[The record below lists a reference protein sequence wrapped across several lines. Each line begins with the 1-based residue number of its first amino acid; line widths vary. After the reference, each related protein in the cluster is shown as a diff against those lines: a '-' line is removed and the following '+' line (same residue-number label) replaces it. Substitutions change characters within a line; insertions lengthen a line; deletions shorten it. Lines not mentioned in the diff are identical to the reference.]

1 MEHFKP
7 LSFILLISLWSII
20 LPVSSQ
26 VQPGY
31 EELDKTIAHG
41 VELFNMPGMA
51 VGIIKNG
58 EVVFSK
64 AYGYSNS
71 ETKEPANTETLFGIA
86 SCSKAF
92 TAACIAILVDEGK
105 LKWED
110 RVIDHYPEF
119 KMYDPYI
126 TREMRIQDLLC
137 HRSGLQTFDGD
148 LLWYGTHYTRAEVV
162 NRIQYRENE
171 YSFRSHFGYQNV
183 MFIAA
188 GEVIKAVTGKT
199 WDEFVKEHIFNS
211 LGMERTTTTNA
222 GFANKENVAWPHQDG
237 KPMDFINYDNS
248 GPAASINT
256 SVDDLLR
263 WVDLMLNKGT
273 YNDQEILSANA
284 YYKLVSPMTML
295 NAGKAETPEGT
306 HFYGYGL
313 GWFLY
318 DKEGMK
324 VIQHGG
330 GLPGFHSK
338 VVLVPEDSLG
348 FVIIAN
354 ELSGMV
360 EATYQT
366 ILDYHISKSGRDF
379 IQDYYD
385 GGQKQN
391 AMKTEKE
398 AEKEAALVAGTN
410 PSLELSE
417 YTGTYTD
424 KMYGDAEVVM
434 EGKNLRVTFLPT
446 KRLFTGTLEHWH
458 FDTFKVQF
466 NDPFLPAGYIT
477 FEMNGNGKVI
487 GFKIDLEN
495 PDFHFFKLDFVK
507 Q

>member
-1 MEHFKP
+1 
-7 LSFILLISLWSII
+7 
-20 LPVSSQ
+20 
-26 VQPGY
+26 
-31 EELDKTIAHG
+31 
-41 VELFNMPGMA
+41 
-51 VGIIKNG
+51 
-58 EVVFSK
+58 
-64 AYGYSNS
+64 
-71 ETKEPANTETLFGIA
+71 
-86 SCSKAF
+86 
-92 TAACIAILVDEGK
+92 
-105 LKWED
+105 
-110 RVIDHYPEF
+110 
-119 KMYDPYI
+119 
-126 TREMRIQDLLC
+126 
-137 HRSGLQTFDGD
+137 
-148 LLWYGTHYTRAEVV
+148 
-162 NRIQYRENE
+162 
-171 YSFRSHFGYQNV
+171 
-183 MFIAA
+183 
-188 GEVIKAVTGKT
+188 
-199 WDEFVKEHIFNS
+199 
-211 LGMERTTTTNA
+211 
-222 GFANKENVAWPHQDG
+222 
-237 KPMDFINYDNS
+237 MDFINYDNS

-398 AEKEAALVAGTN
+398 AEKEAARIAGTN

-424 KMYGDAEVVM
+424 KMYGDAEVVI

-446 KRLFTGTLEHWH
+446 KTLFTGTLEHWH